1 MKRTYEI
8 RAEKAVYY
16 RKEVVLDTDDWDQI
30 DDLLAGIT
38 EQEYQSWTEVPA
50 DIQQEVI
57 EAFESTL
64 EDEDITDDECYDTEE
79 WNSGQDWSLWE
90 EELEAAE

>member
-1 MKRTYEI
+1 MKRTYMI
-8 RAEKAVYY
+8 TREKVVYY
-16 RKEVVLDTDDWDQI
+16 QKEVEFDTNNWDLI

-38 EQEYQSWTEVPA
+38 EQEYESWTEVPA

-64 EDEDITDDECYDTEE
+64 EDEDITDDEFYDTEE

>member
-1 MKRTYEI
+1 MKRIYMVS
-8 RAEKAVYY
+8 REKVVYY
-16 RKEVVLDTDDWDQI
+16 RKEIVLDTDNWDLI
-30 DDLLAGIT
+30 DDLLSGIC
-38 EQEYQSWTEVPA
+38 EQEYKSWAEVPA

-64 EDEDITDDECYDTEE
+64 EDEDITDDECYDSEE

>member
-8 RAEKAVYY
+8 RAEKVVYY

-30 DDLLAGIT
+30 DDLLAGIC
-38 EQEYQSWTEVPA
+38 EQEYSNWTEVPA

-57 EAFESTL
+57 EAFEATL

-79 WNSGQDWSLWE
+79 WNSDQDF
-90 EELEAAE
+90 ELYKEVAE